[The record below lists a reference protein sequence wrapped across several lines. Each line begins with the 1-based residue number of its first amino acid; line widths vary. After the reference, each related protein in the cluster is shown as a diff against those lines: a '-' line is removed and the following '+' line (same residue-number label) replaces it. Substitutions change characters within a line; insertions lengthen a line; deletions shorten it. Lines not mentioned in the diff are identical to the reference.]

1 MKRIFRIFDSFTI
14 TLLMSVLPTA
24 WFSFFSVFA
33 QESRL
38 FSDEGGNL
46 TVLSLIVNVVMI
58 AVMLIFSIGLLLEK
72 SLQKNDALKH
82 EKMYT
87 AIITGIDECNTVLQ
101 NKQVE
106 NLDAKDPGVMLSDYR
121 SALRTI
127 LGNLLNCLT
136 EITQIERGAFVA
148 TYFFRPRG
156 QKNWGS
162 ISSDDGYKGVRQ
174 SDLLKNEASVVY
186 QLLCNVGSVFYS
198 SKEGALEKGKYIPD
212 HRDEAEKNDFN
223 AKMGSIFGANWSLSD
238 FEGEMLFGSV
248 ITIATYGKEICT
260 EGDGATKRALIENVL
275 KVFKHQFTQ
284 AAFAYNIIKEG
295 ADE

>member
-1 MKRIFRIFDSFTI
+1 MKKIFQFFDSFGI
-14 TLLMSVLPTA
+14 TLVMSVVPTA
-24 WFSFFSVFA
+24 WFSFFSIFA

-38 FSDEGGNL
+38 FSNEDGSL
-46 TVLSLIVNVVMI
+46 TVLSLIINVVMI
-58 AVMLIFSIGLLLEK
+58 AVMLIFSIGILLEK
-72 SLQKNDALKH
+72 SIQKNEAIKH

-87 AIITGIDECNTVLQ
+87 SIITGIDECNTVLQ

-106 NLDAKDPGVMLSDYR
+106 NLDVEDPGLMLSDYR

-148 TYFFRPRG
+148 TYFFRSRG
-156 QKNWGS
+156 QENWWS

-186 QLLCNVGSVFYS
+186 RLICNVGSAFYS
-198 SKEGALEKGKYIPD
+198 SKEIAFANKKYIPD
-212 HRDEAEKNDFN
+212 QRDAAQKNDFN

-238 FEGEMLFGSV
+238 FEGAPLFGSV

-260 EGDGATKRALIENVL
+260 ERDGVTKRELIENVL

-284 AAFAYNIIKEG
+284 AAFAYNIVKGEN
-295 ADE
+295 D